1 MSSFGRRI
9 ADLINDQGKLK
20 QSKVDGLDSSETLS
34 IISTEVSSGVSYFDT
49 LDSLPTTGLS
59 EGLKALVN
67 ISSTEGRLYVYNGQG
82 WYNADTNLNTSAPV
96 WVTEP
101 SAEYDIAD
109 SVTPLTITALAS
121 DPDSDKITN
130 ESFVS
135 DSAQYMVTISNDS
148 SVWTFTPKS
157 ADSIGIEVASGNL
170 NDSNGDFIYTF
181 KWSDGFNFISKAVT
195 ISYRPSAFIGTN
207 QYFGDRGFSIAGSG
221 TSGNT
226 QAIHYFDLTT
236 NSNSSS
242 FGNTTGSG
250 SGQRAS
256 VSDGNRIVTTGA
268 GYNSNNLNLEY
279 FASATLGNATSSGNT
294 LLGSA
299 QGYCDYNQCAGSD
312 GLYGLYVGGYAA
324 SGYGSSKAQT
334 IVVQTAGNATNYNG
348 VANYQ
353 RENSTAVNNATR
365 LVAIG
370 GQFST
375 YTSPSRTMDYF
386 SFQTQGNATDFGDI
400 ATQRHYTAEGNSNGV
415 YGTFAGGITYHSGS
429 DPGEHIQRI
438 TIATPSNASDIGDL
452 GFNNASSYAL
462 RTRGHAGCGNSTHG
476 YAIGGGGQTPSNNT
490 WYGFNRSTYV
500 HKWNMSTGGN
510 SVSNPPSL
518 SASIVNSSGASGNA
532 S

>member
-1 MSSFGRRI
+1 MVKLSSLRR
-9 ADLINDQGKLK
+9 LVEEQQGTG
-20 QSKVDGLDSSETLS
+20 GLDSADVLNITGTGLQ
-34 IISTEVSSGVSYFDT
+34 VYDT
-49 LDSLPTTGLS
+49 LDSLPMTSL
-59 EGLKALVN
+59 
-67 ISSTEGRLYVYNGQG
+67 TEGDEAFVLSNNRLYISNGSG
-82 WYNADTNLNTSAPV
+82 WYNTTLINRTPRWDSGG
-96 WVTEP
+96 EP
-101 SAEYDIAD
+101 DASYDIED
-109 SVTPLTITALAS
+109 SATPLIITARAI
-121 DPDSDKITN
+121 DSDNGTLFN
-130 ESFVS
+130 QSVVS

-207 QYFGDRGFSIAGSG
+207 QYFGDRGFSIAGSRS
-221 TSGNT
+221 TGNT
-226 QAIHYFDLTT
+226 QAIEYFDLTT
-236 NSNSSS
+236 NGNGSS

-312 GLYGLYVGGYAA
+312 GLYGMYVGGYAA
-324 SGYGSSKAQT
+324 SGYGHSKAQT
-334 IVVQTAGNATNYNG
+334 IVIQTSGNATNYNG
-348 VANYQ
+348 VTNHQ
-353 RENSTAVNNATR
+353 RTNSTAVNNATR
-365 LVAIG
+365 LVVIAG
-370 GQFST
+370 SFST

-386 SFQTQGNATDFGDI
+386 TFQTQGNATDFGDI
-400 ATQRHYTAEGNSNGV
+400 ATQRHYSAEGNSNGV
-415 YGTFAGGITYHSGS
+415 YGTFAGGITYHNNPYGS

-452 GFNNASSYAL
+452 GFNNASSYAM
-462 RTRGHAGCGNSTHG
+462 RTRSHAGCGNSTYG
-476 YAIGGGGQTPSNNT
+476 YAIGGGGQNYLY
-490 WYGFNRSTYV
+490 YGFNRSTYV

-510 SVSNPPSL
+510 STSNPPSL
-518 SASIVNSSGASGNA
+518 STSIVNSSGASGNA